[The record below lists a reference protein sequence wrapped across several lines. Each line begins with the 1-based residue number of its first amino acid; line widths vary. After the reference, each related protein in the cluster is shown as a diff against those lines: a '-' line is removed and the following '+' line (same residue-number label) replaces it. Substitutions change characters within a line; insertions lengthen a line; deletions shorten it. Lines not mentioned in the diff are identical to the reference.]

1 VATTSGTRAVAGWRE
16 MAAAEA
22 QDDRALAVEAVVA
35 AEVAAERCARVAGKA
50 GTRAE
55 ESLGL
60 PGQA

>member
-1 VATTSGTRAVAGWRE
+1 VVGWRE

-22 QDDRALAVEAVVA
+22 QGDRALAVEAGVE
-35 AEVAAERCARVAGKA
+35 AEVAAERSARVAGKA
-50 GTRAE
+50 VTRAE

>member
-1 VATTSGTRAVAGWRE
+1 
-16 MAAAEA
+16 
-22 QDDRALAVEAVVA
+22 
-35 AEVAAERCARVAGKA
+35 VAAERCARVAGKA